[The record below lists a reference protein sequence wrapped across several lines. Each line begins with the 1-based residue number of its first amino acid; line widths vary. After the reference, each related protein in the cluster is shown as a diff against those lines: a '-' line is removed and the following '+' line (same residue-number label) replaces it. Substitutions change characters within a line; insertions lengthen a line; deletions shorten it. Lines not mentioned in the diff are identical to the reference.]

1 MSKFIIT
8 GKKKLQGSV
17 PIFGNKNA
25 ILPIM
30 AACLLTKKDCV
41 LENVPPI
48 KDVFIMAEILKELGA
63 KVEFSKKNVLLI
75 NAAGVNKSSLK
86 PGLVR
91 ELRASILVLAP
102 LLSRFGQASLPS
114 PGGCIIGSR
123 GVETHFAALK
133 TLGAQIEVKGKKFNA
148 RVKQKRAGYI
158 FLDEASVT
166 ATENAMMMA
175 ALTEGETVIDDAAC
189 EPHVVDLALFLKK
202 MGVKISGEGTNRL
215 IIEGKKKLKGVRF
228 EIGPDYIDAGAFA
241 VLAAVTQ
248 SKLRIGPVRVRDLQ
262 MILLYF
268 ERFGVNFN
276 LEKNNLLVGPA
287 NLKSPGK
294 VQTRPWPG
302 FPSDL
307 MSLLIV
313 LATQAQGTSLCHDWM
328 FESRMYFTDKLI
340 RMGAKIIACDPH
352 RVLVSGPVSL
362 YGEVLESPDIRAGM
376 ALVVAALCAQGKSEI
391 NNIRVIERGHAQV
404 EKRLKEIGAQI
415 KKID

>member
-1 MSKFIIT
+1 
-8 GKKKLQGSV
+8 
-17 PIFGNKNA
+17 
-25 ILPIM
+25 
-30 AACLLTKKDCV
+30 
-41 LENVPPI
+41 
-48 KDVFIMAEILKELGA
+48 
-63 KVEFSKKNVLLI
+63 
-75 NAAGVNKSSLK
+75 
-86 PGLVR
+86 
-91 ELRASILVLAP
+91 
-102 LLSRFGQASLPS
+102 
-114 PGGCIIGSR
+114 
-123 GVETHFAALK
+123 
-133 TLGAQIEVKGKKFNA
+133 
-148 RVKQKRAGYI
+148 
-158 FLDEASVT
+158 
-166 ATENAMMMA
+166 
-175 ALTEGETVIDDAAC
+175 
-189 EPHVVDLALFLKK
+189 
-202 MGVKISGEGTNRL
+202 
-215 IIEGKKKLKGVRF
+215 
-228 EIGPDYIDAGAFA
+228 
-241 VLAAVTQ
+241 
-248 SKLRIGPVRVRDLQ
+248 
-262 MILLYF
+262 
-268 ERFGVNFN
+268 

-287 NLKSPGK
+287 NLKLPGK